1 MNGGALNRTR
11 REQRLGWL
19 MAGPALLLMT
29 AVTVVPILRTA
40 GLSLERYSLSAP
52 DEREFAGLD
61 NFREILTGQDWWQ
74 DLGATIVLTVT
85 SVGVEFVLGFALAMA
100 MHKVLWGRRLL
111 RTVVLLPY
119 AVLTVVS
126 AFAFR
131 FAFQPSVG
139 FVGGDF
145 NWLGETWSAYTVIVL
160 TEVWKTTPFMA
171 LMLLAGLVTV
181 PGEVYEAA
189 KVDGAGAWQRFW
201 RVTVPCV
208 RPAIMVALL
217 FRTMDAFRIFDTV
230 YIQTQGAVGTET
242 LSFLSY
248 RFLIRDLEVGLGS
261 AVSVLL
267 FACVA
272 LIASGFVRA
281 FRSELGGGR

>member
-19 MAGPALLLMT
+19 MAGPALLLMM

-52 DEREFAGLD
+52 DERRFAGLD
-61 NFREILTGQDWWQ
+61 NFREILTGRDWWQ
-74 DLGATIVLTVT
+74 DLAATIVLTVA

-100 MHKVLWGRRLL
+100 MHKVLWGRRVL
-111 RTVVLLPY
+111 RTVVLVPY

>member
-11 REQRLGWL
+11 TEQRLGWL
-19 MAGPALLLMT
+19 MAGPALLLMM

-61 NFREILTGQDWWQ
+61 NFREILTGQEWWQ
-74 DLGATIVLTVT
+74 DLAATIVLTVT
-85 SVGVEFVLGFALAMA
+85 SVGAEFVLGFALAMA

-111 RTVVLLPY
+111 RTVVLVPY

>member
-1 MNGGALNRTR
+1 MNRART
-11 REQRLGWL
+11 EQRLGWL
-19 MAGPALLLMT
+19 MAGPALLLMM
-29 AVTVVPILRTA
+29 AVTLVPVLRTA
-40 GLSLERYSLSAP
+40 GLSLEKYSLSAP
-52 DEREFAGLD
+52 DERAFAGLD
-61 NFREILTGQDWWQ
+61 NYGEILAGQDWWR
-74 DLGATIVLTVT
+74 DLASTAVLTVT
-85 SVGVEFVLGFALAMA
+85 SVGLEFVLGFALALA
-100 MHKVLWGRRLL
+100 MHKVLWGRQLL
-111 RTVVLLPY
+111 RTVVLVPY

-189 KVDGAGAWQRFW
+189 KMDGAGAWQRFW

-217 FRTMDAFRIFDTV
+217 FRTLDAFRIFDTV

-281 FRSELGGGR
+281 FRSELGGSR

>member
-1 MNGGALNRTR
+1 MNRIRTER
-11 REQRLGWL
+11 RLGWL

-29 AVTVVPILRTA
+29 AVTVVPVLRTVA
-40 GLSLERYSLSAP
+40 LSLESYSLSAP
-52 DEREFAGLD
+52 GERAFAGLG
-61 NFREILTGQDWWQ
+61 NYREILTSGDWWR
-74 DLGATIVLTVT
+74 DLSSTVILTVT
-85 SVGVEFVLGFALAMA
+85 SVGIEFVLGFALALA
-100 MHKVLWGRRLL
+100 MHKVLWGRQLL
-111 RTVVLLPY
+111 RTVVLVPY

-181 PGEVYEAA
+181 PGEVHEAA
-189 KVDGAGAWQRFW
+189 RVDGAGAWQRLW
-201 RVTVPCV
+201 RVTIPAI
-208 RPAIMVALL
+208 RSAIMVALL
-217 FRTMDAFRIFDTV
+217 FRTLDAFRIFDTV

-267 FACVA
+267 FVCVA
-272 LIASGFVRA
+272 MIAAGFVRA
-281 FRSELGGGR
+281 FRGES

>member
-1 MNGGALNRTR
+1 MNRVRT
-11 REQRLGWL
+11 EQRLGWL
-19 MAGPALLLMT
+19 MAGPALLLML
-29 AVTVVPILRTA
+29 AVTVVPVLRTVA
-40 GLSLERYSLSAP
+40 LSLERYSLSAP
-52 DEREFAGLD
+52 DERAFAGLG
-61 NFREILTGQDWWQ
+61 NYREILAGQDWWR
-74 DLGATIVLTVT
+74 DLSSTVILTVT
-85 SVGVEFVLGFALAMA
+85 SVGLEFVLGFALALA
-100 MHKVLWGRRLL
+100 MHKVLWGRQLL
-111 RTVVLLPY
+111 RTVVLVPY

-189 KVDGAGAWQRFW
+189 KVDGANAWQRLW
-201 RVTVPCV
+201 RVTIPCV

-217 FRTMDAFRIFDTV
+217 FRTLDAFRIFDTV

-267 FACVA
+267 FVCVA
-272 LIASGFVRA
+272 MIAAGFVRA
-281 FRSELGGGR
+281 FRGAS

>member
-1 MNGGALNRTR
+1 
-11 REQRLGWL
+11 
-19 MAGPALLLMT
+19 MAGPALLLMM
-29 AVTVVPILRTA
+29 AVTLVPVLRTA

-52 DEREFAGLD
+52 DERAFAGLD
-61 NFREILTGQDWWQ
+61 NYGAVLSGQDWWR
-74 DLGATIVLTVT
+74 DLAATAVLTVT
-85 SVGVEFVLGFALAMA
+85 SVGLEFTLGFALALA
-100 MHKVLWGRRLL
+100 MHKVMWGRHLL
-111 RTVVLLPY
+111 RTVVLVPY

-201 RVTVPCV
+201 RITVPCV

-217 FRTMDAFRIFDTV
+217 FRTLDAFRIFDTV

-267 FACVA
+267 FGCVA
-272 LIASGFVRA
+272 LIASCFVRA
-281 FRSELGGGR
+281 FRSELGGPR

>member
-1 MNGGALNRTR
+1 MNRVRA
-11 REQRLGWL
+11 EQRLGWL
-19 MAGPALLLMT
+19 MVGPALLLMM
-29 AVTVVPILRTA
+29 AVTIVPVLRTA
-40 GLSLERYSLSAP
+40 WLSLEDYSLSAP
-52 DEREFAGLD
+52 DERAFTGLG
-61 NFREILTGQDWWQ
+61 NYREILASQAWWQ
-74 DLGATIVLTVT
+74 DLGATLILTVT
-85 SVGVEFVLGFALAMA
+85 SVGAEFVLGFALALA
-100 MHKVLWGRRLL
+100 MHRVLWGRQLL
-111 RTVVLLPY
+111 RTVVLVPY

-189 KVDGAGAWQRFW
+189 RVDGAGAWQRFW

-217 FRTMDAFRIFDTV
+217 FRTLDAFRIFDTV

-267 FACVA
+267 FVCVA
-272 LIASGFVRA
+272 LIAGGFVRA
-281 FRSELGGGR
+281 FRSELGGAR

>member
-1 MNGGALNRTR
+1 
-11 REQRLGWL
+11 
-19 MAGPALLLMT
+19 MAAPALLLMV
-29 AVTVVPILRTA
+29 AVTVVPVLRTA
-40 GLSLERYSLSAP
+40 ALSLENYSLSAP
-52 DEREFAGLD
+52 GERAFAGLD
-61 NFREILTGQDWWQ
+61 NYGRILTSDTWWQ
-74 DLGATIVLTVT
+74 DLAATVVLTVT
-85 SVGVEFVLGFALAMA
+85 SVGLEFVLGFALAMA
-100 MHKVLWGRRLL
+100 MHKMLWGRQFL
-111 RTVVLLPY
+111 RTIVLVPY

-145 NWLGETWSAYTVIVL
+145 NWLGETWSAYSVIVL

-208 RPAIMVALL
+208 RPAIVVALL
-217 FRTMDAFRIFDTV
+217 FRALDAFRVFDTV

-248 RFLIRDLEVGLGS
+248 RFLIRDLEIGLGS

-267 FACVA
+267 FVCVA
-272 LIASGFVRA
+272 MIAAGFVRA
-281 FRSELGGGR
+281 FRGES

>member
-1 MNGGALNRTR
+1 
-11 REQRLGWL
+11 
-19 MAGPALLLMT
+19 MAGPALLLMM
-29 AVTVVPILRTA
+29 AVTLVPVLRTA
-40 GLSLERYSLSAP
+40 GLSLENHSLSAP
-52 DEREFAGLD
+52 DERAFAGLD
-61 NFREILTGQDWWQ
+61 NYGAILAGQDWWR
-74 DLGATIVLTVT
+74 DLASTAVLTVT
-85 SVGVEFVLGFALAMA
+85 SVGLEFVLGFALALA
-100 MHKVLWGRRLL
+100 MHKVLWGRHLL
-111 RTVVLLPY
+111 RTVVLVPY

-189 KVDGAGAWQRFW
+189 RVDGAGAWQRFW
-201 RVTVPCV
+201 RITVPCV

-217 FRTMDAFRIFDTV
+217 FRTLDAFRIFDTV
-230 YIQTQGAVGTET
+230 YIQTQG
-242 LSFLSY
+242 
-248 RFLIRDLEVGLGS
+248 RS
-261 AVSVLL
+261 ARRPCPS
-267 FACVA
+267 
-272 LIASGFVRA
+272 
-281 FRSELGGGR
+281 

>member
-1 MNGGALNRTR
+1 MNRVRT
-11 REQRLGWL
+11 EQRLGWL
-19 MAGPALLLMT
+19 MAGPALLLML
-29 AVTVVPILRTA
+29 AVTVVPVLRTVA
-40 GLSLERYSLSAP
+40 LSLERYSLSAP
-52 DEREFAGLD
+52 GERAFAGLG
-61 NFREILTGQDWWQ
+61 NYREILTGQDWWR
-74 DLGATIVLTVT
+74 DLSSTVILTVT
-85 SVGVEFVLGFALAMA
+85 SVGLEFVLGFALALA
-100 MHKVLWGRRLL
+100 MHKVLWGRQLL
-111 RTVVLLPY
+111 RTVVLVPY

-189 KVDGAGAWQRFW
+189 KVDGANAWQRLW
-201 RVTVPCV
+201 RVTIPCV

-217 FRTMDAFRIFDTV
+217 FRTLDAFRIFDTV

-267 FACVA
+267 FVCVA
-272 LIASGFVRA
+272 MIAAGFVRA
-281 FRSELGGGR
+281 FRGAS

>member
-1 MNGGALNRTR
+1 MNRART
-11 REQRLGWL
+11 EQRLGWL
-19 MAGPALLLMT
+19 MAGPALLLMM
-29 AVTVVPILRTA
+29 AVTVVPVLRTA
-40 GLSLERYSLSAP
+40 VLSLESYSLSAP
-52 DEREFAGLD
+52 DQRAFAGLG
-61 NFREILTGQDWWQ
+61 NYGEILSSQVWWQ
-74 DLGATIVLTVT
+74 DLAATAVLTVT
-85 SVGVEFVLGFALAMA
+85 SVGIEFVLGFALALA
-100 MHKVLWGRRLL
+100 MHKVLWGRHLL
-111 RTVVLLPY
+111 RTVVLVPY

-217 FRTMDAFRIFDTV
+217 FRTLDAFRIFDTV

-267 FACVA
+267 FVCVG